1 MVDMKEKLI
10 KKIQEVNDPKTIEEV
25 CRLLE
30 MDFDDY
36 QTYQFNPNQ
45 ISILNVAQEQISQ
58 GKFVS
63 HEKANQEIE
72 EWLNSIKL

>member
-1 MVDMKEKLI
+1 MKEKLI

-63 HEKANQEIE
+63 YEKANQEIE

>member
-1 MVDMKEKLI
+1 MLDMKEKLI

-63 HEKANQEIE
+63 YEKANQEIE